1 MSFYLEKLVC
11 HRCFHPSFVMKW
23 LTAHRM
29 TLLASHPFLPSHFL
43 SPFCACTHD
52 FAIVSIVVA
61 VFGLNFTVIGTMG
74 FCVALLP
81 SD

>member
-1 MSFYLEKLVC
+1 
-11 HRCFHPSFVMKW
+11 
-23 LTAHRM
+23 M

-61 VFGLNFTVIGTMG
+61 VSGLNLTVMGTTG
-74 FCVALLP
+74 FRVSILP
-81 SD
+81 SVDIELNSISSMLPRYLNISD